1 MLIAIGIDVDRQ
13 LVLLAFAIMEKE
25 NNDSSGW
32 FLHLIRK
39 VVVRPGC
46 EICIISNRHVII
58 LNVVHEVL
66 PNHTLVHMTPSPK
79 SYQT

>member
-1 MLIAIGIDVDRQ
+1 MLFAIGIDVDRQ

-39 VVVRPGC
+39 VVARPGC

-66 PNHTLVHMTPSPK
+66 PNHTLVHHQWCT
-79 SYQT
+79 